1 MRKRD
6 VVVTEDDDSW
16 CEISPGVNCDEGG
29 TSRSTAGAGRGTG
42 KKMFARV
49 TDQGGAGRGGGCGG
63 VFDLFIFIIIIS
75 AQWGA

>member
-1 MRKRD
+1 MLEEVKVRKRD

-29 TSRSTAGAGRGTG
+29 SSRSRAGAGRGTG

-49 TDQGGAGRGGGCGG
+49 TDQGGAGWWVWRC
-63 VFDLFIFIIIIS
+63 V
-75 AQWGA
+75 